1 MIVKFDTLQTML
13 QNIHEGLNDVVLL
26 DEKYIGYI
34 EHLKV
39 LAGLELEP
47 SMIIKYKTFKSS
59 LDFEN
64 FQKETPIRVVSVMPI
79 YQNFKA
85 SSKTAMHTEPAILV
99 TYFAIEVESF
109 RKGNKC

>member
-26 DEKYIGYI
+26 DKKYVGYI
-34 EHLKV
+34 EQLKV
-39 LAGLELEP
+39 LAGLESEP
-47 SMIIKYKTFKSS
+47 SMVLKYKTFKSS
-59 LDFEN
+59 LEFEN
-64 FQKETPIRVVSVMPI
+64 FQKETPIRVVSVTPI

-85 SSKTAMHTEPAILV
+85 SSKTAVSTEPSIMV

-109 RKGNKC
+109 RMGNK